1 MQAIQI
7 YQVTSEPFFKFANS
21 IETYEDFKNLNI
33 NLLGLKLKKPAIIKI
48 KQSLHN
54 NFNFMKIVDSEKFQ
68 VKIEK
73 LKKGNKLE
81 IKLIFSKN

>member
-21 IETYEDFKNLNI
+21 IQTYEDFKNLKI
-33 NLLGLKLKKPAIIKI
+33 NLLGLKLKKPAIVKI
-48 KQSLHN
+48 KQSLQN
-54 NFNFMKIVDSEKFQ
+54 NFNLMQIVDSEKFQ

-73 LKKGNKLE
+73 FKKSNKLE

>member
-21 IETYEDFKNLNI
+21 IETYEDFKHLKI
-33 NLLGLKLKKPAIIKI
+33 NLLGLKLKKPAIVKI
-48 KQSLHN
+48 KQSLQN
-54 NFNFMKIVDSEKFQ
+54 NFNLMEIVDTEKFQ

-73 LKKGNKLE
+73 FKKGKILE

>member
-21 IETYEDFKNLNI
+21 IESYQDFKNLKI

-48 KQSLHN
+48 KQSLQN
-54 NFNFMKIVDSEKFQ
+54 NFNLMQIVDSEKFE

-73 LKKGNKLE
+73 FKKGNKLQ